1 MNGTQNEKFDT
12 LLSNSLAFI
21 IFIKLEISH
30 LFSDKAVFVSF
41 ELLKSIF
48 RKLLFSF
55 ICRGKIKL
63 FAVFMCFHQNSKMFF
78 LNKIL
83 E

>member
-41 ELLKSIF
+41 ELLKSISESYYLVSF
-48 RKLLFSF
+48 VVEKSSFSLFS
-55 ICRGKIKL
+55 
-63 FAVFMCFHQNSKMFF
+63 
-78 LNKIL
+78 
-83 E
+83 

>member
-48 RKLLFSF
+48 RKLSFNF
-55 ICRGKIKL
+55 ICRGKINASFSL
-63 FAVFMCFHQNSKMFF
+63 FSCVFIRIAKCSS
-78 LNKIL
+78 
-83 E
+83 